1 MPSTQASKNADLRI
15 DTHMAARVD
24 DALKIMAKDG
34 INAALEF
41 MQLVGVQRSVAWRV
55 LCFPALCRKRDRR
68 QRQRLRDETEALSA

>member
-1 MPSTQASKNADLRI
+1 MPSTQAFKKADSRI

-24 DALKIMAKDG
+24 DALKIVTKDG
-34 INAALEF
+34 MNAALEF

-55 LCFPALCRKRDRR
+55 LCFPALCRKGD